1 MNTDRLIAALAA
13 GVEPVDPHAG
23 HRRLALSTVAG
34 FAAGLPLLLLLL
46 GINPALAQAAVL
58 PMFWVKFAFVA
69 ALALAGWWTV
79 ARLSRPGA
87 ALGRPAIALA
97 MPVLAMAMLAM
108 SALVLAQADQR
119 QALLLGS
126 SWSAC
131 PWLITVLSLP
141 AFVLTLWAV
150 KGLAPTQLRL
160 AGAGAGMLAGAIG
173 ALVYL
178 LYCPE
183 LAPPFLLV
191 WYTLGMLMP
200 AAVGALLGP
209 RILRW

>member
-1 MNTDRLIAALAA
+1 MNTDRLIIALAA
-13 GVEPVDPHAG
+13 GVEPVDPSAG
-23 HRRLALSTVAG
+23 RWRLALSTVAG

-69 ALALAGWWTV
+69 ALAVAGWWTV

-97 MPVLAMAMLAM
+97 MPVLAMAMLAL
-108 SALVLAQADQR
+108 SALTLAQADQR
-119 QALLLGS
+119 LALLLGS

-131 PWLITVLSLP
+131 PSLIALLSLP

-150 KGLAPTQLRL
+150 KGLAPTRLRL

-183 LAPPFLLV
+183 LAPPFLVV
-191 WYTLGMLMP
+191 WYTLGMLIP
-200 AAVGALLGP
+200 AAAGAMVGP
-209 RILRW
+209 RLLRW

>member
-1 MNTDRLIAALAA
+1 MNTDRLIIALAA
-13 GVEPVDPHAG
+13 GVEPVDPSAG
-23 HRRLALSTVAG
+23 RWRLALSTVAG
-34 FAAGLPLLLLLL
+34 FAVGLPLLLLLL

-69 ALALAGWWTV
+69 ALAVAGWWTV

-97 MPVLAMAMLAM
+97 MPVLLMAMLAL
-108 SALVLAQADQR
+108 SALTLAQADQR
-119 QALLLGS
+119 LALLLGS

-131 PWLITVLSLP
+131 PSLIALLSLP

-150 KGLAPTQLRL
+150 KGLAPTRLRL

-183 LAPPFLLV
+183 LAPPFLVV
-191 WYTLGMLMP
+191 WYTLGMLIP
-200 AAVGALLGP
+200 AAAGAMVGP
-209 RILRW
+209 RLLRW

>member
-1 MNTDRLIAALAA
+1 MNTDRLIIALAA
-13 GVEPVDPHAG
+13 GVEPVDPSAG
-23 HRRLALSTVAG
+23 RWRLALSTVVG

-79 ARLSRPGA
+79 ARLSQPGA

-97 MPVLAMAMLAM
+97 MPVLAMAMLAL
-108 SALVLAQADQR
+108 SALTLAQADQR
-119 QALLLGS
+119 LALLLGS

-131 PWLITVLSLP
+131 PSLIALLSLP

-150 KGLAPTQLRL
+150 KGLAPTRLRL

-183 LAPPFLLV
+183 LAPPFLVV
-191 WYTLGMLMP
+191 WYTLGMLIP
-200 AAVGALLGP
+200 AAAGAMVGP
-209 RILRW
+209 RLLRW